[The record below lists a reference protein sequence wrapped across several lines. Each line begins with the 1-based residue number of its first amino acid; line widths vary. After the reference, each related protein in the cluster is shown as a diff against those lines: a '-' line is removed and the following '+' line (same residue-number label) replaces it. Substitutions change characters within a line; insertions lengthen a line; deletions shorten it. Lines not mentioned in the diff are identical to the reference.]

1 MQMFYRPFSSVTGCR
16 VLLAVLFSDV
26 VTFTQIAASC
36 TPVQVVQLLNQLYT
50 YFDHLTERNRVYKV
64 GEKRDD
70 RYAYIVKG

>member
-1 MQMFYRPFSSVTGCR
+1 MFRRPFSSVTGCR

-64 GEKRDD
+64 SEKRDD
-70 RYAYIVKG
+70 RYAYIVQR